1 MALGPQAGSGPLT
14 ASEPLKPGPAKT
26 LVSQQA
32 WQICPHCGELLRRVQ
47 ACEEQVLV
55 CPNCQLPLPA
65 AKTAWVQ
72 PATALSVAAVVLFI
86 ICNSFDFLSLKLV
99 SFEQS
104 ASILSGVGALLAH
117 EQWLLAALV
126 FSTIFLFPLLE
137 IAALL
142 YLLVPFQLKRRL
154 PGQIAVLRWLI
165 RAQPWSMM
173 EIFLLAILVT
183 SVKLG
188 DMASLIPGVSM
199 YAFFAL
205 VPILAIAF
213 GVLDR
218 QSLWSFL
225 QPNNCY
231 VAKPQDVLYACGVCE
246 AMVGETLLAHSAH
259 CPRCQSPMHKRIP
272 NSLQKTT
279 ALIVAS
285 VILYIPANLL
295 PFMTTRTL
303 TGERDDTLVSG
314 VISLLNHDMW
324 LIAAVVFTASIVVPM
339 AKLGVLIYLLASAH
353 WRRYRN
359 QATKIRLYHL
369 TELIGRWSM
378 VDVYVVTLLTALV
391 QFGFLGNVQPGNALV
406 AFAAVVV
413 LTMLAAETFDPRLL
427 DAPQEQPGDFPA
439 HAFEHEST

>member
-1 MALGPQAGSGPLT
+1 MIRPHS
-14 ASEPLKPGPAKT
+14 
-26 LVSQQA
+26 SQQA
-32 WQICPHCGELLRRVQ
+32 WQICHQCGELQQRVR
-47 ACEEQVLV
+47 AEAGQVLL
-55 CPNCQLPLPA
+55 CPNCQSPLPES
-65 AKTAWVQ
+65 KTRWVQ
-72 PATALSVAAVVLFI
+72 PATALSVTAVVLFI
-86 ICNSFDFLSLKLV
+86 ISNSFDFLSLKLV

-104 ASILSGVGALLAH
+104 ASILSGVGALVAH
-117 EQWLLAALV
+117 EQWLLAGLV

-137 IAALL
+137 VSALL
-142 YLLVPFQLKRRL
+142 YLLVPFQLNKRL
-154 PGQIAVLRWLI
+154 PGQVAVLRWLI
-165 RAQPWSMM
+165 RAQPWSML

-205 VPILAIAF
+205 VPILTIAYA
-213 GVLDR
+213 LIDR
-218 QSLWSFL
+218 QSLWNFL

-231 VAKPQDVLYACGVCE
+231 VAKAADKLYACGVCE
-246 AMVGETLLAHSAH
+246 AMVGETLLDHSSH
-259 CPRCQSPMHKRIP
+259 CPRCLSPMHKRIH
-272 NSLQKTT
+272 NSLQKTS
-279 ALIVAS
+279 ALIAAS

-324 LIAAVVFTASIVVPM
+324 LIAAVVFIASIVVPM

-353 WRRYRN
+353 FQHYRN
-359 QATKIRLYHL
+359 QATKIRLFHL

-391 QFGFLGNVQPGNALV
+391 QFGFLGNIQPGNALV

-427 DAPQEQPGDFPA
+427 DTPQEQPGDFPA
-439 HAFEHEST
+439 HAFKHEST

>member
-1 MALGPQAGSGPLT
+1 MVLHSRPSH
-14 ASEPLKPGPAKT
+14 
-26 LVSQQA
+26 QA
-32 WQICPHCGELLRRVQ
+32 WQICQHCGELLRRVEATDDQ
-47 ACEEQVLV
+47 ILLCS
-55 CPNCQLPLPA
+55 NCQMPLPLG
-65 AKTAWVQ
+65 KTAWVQ

-104 ASILSGVGALLAH
+104 ASILSGVAALLAH
-117 EQWLLAALV
+117 DQWLLAALV

-137 IAALL
+137 ISALL
-142 YLLVPFQLKRRL
+142 YLLVPFQLNKKL

-165 RAQPWSMM
+165 RAQPWSML

-188 DMASLIPGVSM
+188 DMASLVPGISM
-199 YAFFAL
+199 YAFFSL
-205 VPILAIAF
+205 VPILTITYAVI
-213 GVLDR
+213 DR

-225 QPNNCY
+225 VSDNCF
-231 VAKPQDVLYACGVCE
+231 VAKPDDKLYTCNVCE
-246 AMVGETLLAHSAH
+246 AMVGETLLDHSSQ
-259 CPRCQSPMHKRIP
+259 CPRCYSPMYKRIP

-279 ALIVAS
+279 ALMIAA

-303 TGERDDTLVSG
+303 TGDREDTLVSG
-314 VISLLNHDMW
+314 VLSLMKHDMW
-324 LIAAVVFTASIVVPM
+324 LIAAVVFIASIVVPM

-353 WRRYRN
+353 YHRYRN
-359 QATKIRLYHL
+359 QAAKIRLYYV

-439 HAFEHEST
+439 NAFKHESI